1 MDDIFVMKILKSI
14 EELANHGPKFMFFKM
29 IHFDFSF
36 FKDLDKER
44 STE

>member
-1 MDDIFVMKILKSI
+1 MMKILKSI